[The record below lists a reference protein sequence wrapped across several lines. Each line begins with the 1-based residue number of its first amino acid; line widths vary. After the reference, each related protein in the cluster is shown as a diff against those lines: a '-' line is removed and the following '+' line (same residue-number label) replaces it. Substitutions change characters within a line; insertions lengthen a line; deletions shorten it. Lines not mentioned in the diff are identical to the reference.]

1 MTEKWEDPATER
13 HGAQG
18 VRITQILTGAVVR
31 SVGRAVDMGIVEFHG
46 PDGEEV
52 MVHMQCPF
60 RIVRHGKI
68 LMGSADMRYAQKG
81 AGPQA
86 FDDFRM
92 IYDAQA
98 TTLNRVL
105 GQLRP
110 RVDGVTVGAAG
121 ELTVSW
127 EQAFRLEVFPD
138 CSGTIEAW
146 RAFVRGDAH
155 HGFPPET
162 I

>member
-1 MTEKWEDPATER
+1 MDE
-13 HGAQG
+13 
-18 VRITQILTGAVVR
+18 ITRILTGTVAH

-46 PDGEEV
+46 PDDEEV

-60 RIVRHGKI
+60 RIVHATKI
-68 LMGSADMRYAQKG
+68 ILGSADMRYAQKDAG
-81 AGPQA
+81 AQA
-86 FDDFRM
+86 FDEFRM
-92 IYDAQA
+92 IYDARA
-98 TTLNRVL
+98 TKINKIL

-110 RVDGVTVGAAG
+110 SVDGVTVGLSG

-127 EQAFRLEVFPD
+127 EQDFRLEVFPD
-138 CSGTIEAW
+138 CSGNMEAW
-146 RAFVRGDAH
+146 RAFTRGEAH